1 MPTVQDILAR
11 KGSDVISV
19 KPGETVLNAAQLMSE
34 RGIGGLVVTEG
45 GRLVGIFTERDI
57 LRRVVAPQRDAA
69 ATKVTEVMTT
79 PVTACS
85 PETPVEECAAMMT
98 GKRIRHLPVLNDRGL
113 AGMITIG
120 DVLAFQVREQQATI
134 DYMHHFMFD
143 LR

>member
-45 GRLVGIFTERDI
+45 ARLVGIFTERDI
-57 LRRVVAPQRDAA
+57 LRRVVAQRRDAA
-69 ATKVTEVMTT
+69 ATKVAEVMTT
-79 PVTACS
+79 PVTACG
-85 PETPVEECAAMMT
+85 PDTPVDDCAAMMT
-98 GKRIRHLPVLNDRGL
+98 AKRIRHLPVVSDRGL
-113 AGMITIG
+113 VGVITIG